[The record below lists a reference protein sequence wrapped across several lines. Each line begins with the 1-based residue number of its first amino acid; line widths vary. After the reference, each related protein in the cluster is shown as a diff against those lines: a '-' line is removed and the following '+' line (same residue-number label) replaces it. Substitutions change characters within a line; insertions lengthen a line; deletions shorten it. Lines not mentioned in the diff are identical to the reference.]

1 MNGSSAGSS
10 GAGAGRAQR
19 LLAIEA
25 ATEGLSVALLEGERV
40 VAAREERSARQHAAS
55 LLAVVDETLRA
66 AGVGLAEIEAMAISA
81 GPGSFT
87 SLRISLA
94 TLKGLCF
101 GRTVA
106 VVGVST
112 LETIA
117 MGAFEAARA
126 QAGAA
131 AAGAPGEAEPEVLA
145 LLDARRGE
153 WYAGAW
159 RVPAQPDA
167 LRAPTLI
174 EGLYAPARLVEDLP
188 RAVFVAAP
196 ESGAVAALEAAG
208 LRRTGA
214 LEGPAARPRA
224 EIVGRLGQQRLA
236 RGEAQSAATLT
247 ARYLRRAEAEARRT
261 GMAVESGETE
271 RTGPARQA

>member
-1 MNGSSAGSS
+1 MSDRAAGS
-10 GAGAGRAQR
+10 GDAAHQRAPR

-25 ATEGLSVALLEGERV
+25 ATEGLSVAVFDEERV

-55 LLAVVDETLRA
+55 LLAVIDETLRA
-66 AGVGLAEIEAMAISA
+66 AGIGLPEIEAMAISA

-101 GRTVA
+101 GRSLP
-106 VVGVST
+106 VVGIST

-117 MGAFEAARA
+117 MGALEAARA
-126 QAGAA
+126 HAREAA
-131 AAGAPGEAEPEVLA
+131 AESPGEDGPEVLA

-159 RVPAQPDA
+159 RVPTSRGE
-167 LRAPTLI
+167 LPTATLV
-174 EGLYAPARLVEDLP
+174 EGLYAPAQLVEDLP

-196 ESGAVAALEAAG
+196 EIGTCAVFAAAG
-208 LRRTGA
+208 LAQSGG
-214 LEGPAARPRA
+214 LEGAAAHPRA
-224 EIVGRLGQQRLA
+224 EIVGRLALPRLA
-236 RGEAQSAATLT
+236 RGEGQAAASLT

-261 GMAVESGETE
+261 GQAVEAGETA
-271 RTGPARQA
+271 RTGPD